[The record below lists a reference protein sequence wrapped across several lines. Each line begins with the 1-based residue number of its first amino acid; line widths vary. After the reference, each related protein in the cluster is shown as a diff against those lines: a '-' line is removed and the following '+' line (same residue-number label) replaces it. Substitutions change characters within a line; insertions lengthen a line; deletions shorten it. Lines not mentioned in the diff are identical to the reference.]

1 MIISNNLDLEAN
13 IFKDTLRPNLLLAL
27 LDISTTKQKQKQKCI
42 YIFIPIAS
50 IERGDFLYSCTKT
63 YSLLYHC

>member
-27 LDISTTKQKQKQKCI
+27 LDISTTKQAKEKCI
-42 YIFIPIAS
+42 YIFIPISS